1 MGIRIRDRCRARW
14 ASPGRDGVAGFGAY
28 FLDHRVESPRL
39 SWVNGEE
46 VPSGSWAS
54 LVAGRSTDLAIEL
67 VHRGARVVVVGGT
80 ARRLVDGSHRPR
92 DLDVAV
98 LEQEVPTLVSALAQ
112 IGVRVSA
119 ATLLRCRQVGLTS
132 AWGPIDIFVREAL
145 PPAGVMQVGGCAL
158 AVAHD

>member
-1 MGIRIRDRCRARW
+1 
-14 ASPGRDGVAGFGAY
+14 
-28 FLDHRVESPRL
+28 
-39 SWVNGEE
+39 VNGEE
-46 VPSGSWAS
+46 ILSGSWAS
-54 LVAGRSTDLAIEL
+54 LVAGRSTALAIEL
-67 VHRGARVVVVGGT
+67 VHRGAQVVVVGGT
-80 ARRLVDGSHRPR
+80 ARWLADGSHRPR

-112 IGVRVSA
+112 IGVRISA

-145 PPAGVMQVGGCAL
+145 PPAGVIKVGGCDL